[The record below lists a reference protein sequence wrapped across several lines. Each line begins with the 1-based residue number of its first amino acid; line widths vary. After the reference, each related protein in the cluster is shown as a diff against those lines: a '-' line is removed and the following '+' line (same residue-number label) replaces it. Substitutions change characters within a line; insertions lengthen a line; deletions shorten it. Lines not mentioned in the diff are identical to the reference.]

1 MKEMTELAERAVE
14 AARIWE
20 LDLDYSAESLEAV
33 DALAQMIWRQHRNQP
48 LPEHML
54 LSVANLYGAYLGEVL
69 LRCGLKD
76 LDFAWM
82 RNEEGETGI
91 GRKDFRIAPVTK
103 VYKRITMGPEHDLM
117 NFFEVVFGLAI
128 GAVDLNDPRMHILSE
143 EEAEARK

>member
-1 MKEMTELAERAVE
+1 MKEMAELAERAVE

-33 DALAQMIWRQHRNQP
+33 DALAQMIWQQHRNNP

-76 LDFAWM
+76 LDFAWTK
-82 RNEEGETGI
+82 NEEGEIGI
-91 GRKDFRIAPVTK
+91 GKEDFWAAPVSK
-103 VYKRITMGPEHDLM
+103 VYKRITQGPYHDLTD
-117 NFFEVVFGLAI
+117 FFEIVFGMAV
-128 GAVDLNDPRMHILSE
+128 GAVDMDDPRIHILSG
-143 EEAEARK
+143 EEAV